1 MNLET
6 NRIEYKEKLND
17 SLEKE
22 AVAFLN
28 SKGGDIYVGVKDD
41 GTTVGVPNPN
51 DVQLKIKDRL
61 KDNIRPSIMGLF
73 DVFTKNIHGKTV
85 VVVSIASGTEIPY
98 YIKQKGRSE
107 AGCFIRVGSAVQP
120 MTEELINKLQH
131 KSVGRS
137 IIQIESP
144 EQDLTFRQLLIY
156 YSSNNKLLNE
166 KTFEKTLKLKTE
178 KGKYNYLAYLLA
190 DENSVPVRFARYD
203 DSSRIELLEANDYG
217 NTCLLTAIQRI
228 KDRFEVENIT
238 ESRLTGALH
247 RIDKRLVDNKSL
259 REIIINAF
267 AHNDYSYGM
276 TPIFEVFQDRFA
288 IRSYGGLVPELTKE
302 DFFNGVSAYRNPELM
317 RILKDL
323 EMVEGLGFGMRGIT
337 RVYDPQIFKFTD
349 TTLYAVIPFDKEVM
363 KSRGNVQGEEAKKS
377 VEKSVKKT
385 VLKTNLKTNL
395 KTGLKIVKILKQN
408 PKISVPQ
415 LAESLKLSLSGVKW
429 NLKKLKEQNKI
440 RRVGADKG
448 GHWEVIK

>member
-1 MNLET
+1 L
-6 NRIEYKEKLND
+6 
-17 SLEKE
+17 
-22 AVAFLN
+22 
-28 SKGGDIYVGVKDD
+28 
-41 GTTVGVPNPN
+41 
-51 DVQLKIKDRL
+51 
-61 KDNIRPSIMGLF
+61 GLF
-73 DVFTKNIHGKTV
+73 DVSTQKKDGKTIV
-85 VVVSIASGTEIPY
+85 VVTITSGTEMPY

-107 AGCFIRVGSAVQP
+107 SGCFIRVGSSSQP
-120 MTEELINKLQH
+120 MTEELISKLQRRTTA
-131 KSVGRS
+131 RS
-137 IIQIESP
+137 MVQIESP
-144 EQDLTFRQLLIY
+144 EQELTFRQLLIH
-156 YSSNNKLLNE
+156 YSGKNKLLNE
-166 KTFEKTLKLKTE
+166 KTFEKTLSLRTE

-190 DENSVPVRFARYD
+190 DENKVPLRFARYD
-203 DSSRIELLEANDYG
+203 DSSRIELLEAKDYG
-217 NTCLLTAIQRI
+217 DTCLLTAIQRI

-337 RVYDPQIFKFTD
+337 KVYDPEIFKFTD

-363 KSRGNVQGEEAKKS
+363 KSMNRGSIQEGTARKQPEKQG
-377 VEKSVKKT
+377 
-385 VLKTNLKTNL
+385 
-395 KTGLKIVKILKQN
+395 
-408 PKISVPQ
+408 
-415 LAESLKLSLSGVKW
+415 
-429 NLKKLKEQNKI
+429 
-440 RRVGADKG
+440 
-448 GHWEVIK
+448 